1 MRQTPDDAVT
11 EMDDMEMDEDRELD
25 DEVNISEM
33 LDEEIPVGFCLFF
46 TKLAPLFT
54 FSFHFFLFFTLED

>member
-33 LDEEIPVGFCLFF
+33 LDEEIPVGFLPLLYQACSTFHIFISFF
-46 TKLAPLFT
+46 F
-54 FSFHFFLFFTLED
+54 FFLP